1 MTASLASLENLPLHL
16 LLHFVTFVKVKTEIA
31 GINTEYSIFITQSKL
46 QLSKFYIFFKL
57 GVLLM
62 FQSYHGTSVNDEKL
76 KKNNVRVL
84 CDRDRITI
92 LEHRFEFIINK
103 N

>member
-1 MTASLASLENLPLHL
+1 MENVPLHFI
-16 LLHFVTFVKVKTEIA
+16 LHFVTFIKMKTEIA

-46 QLSKFYIFFKL
+46 QLSKFYIFSNL

-62 FQSYHGTSVNDEKL
+62 FQSNHGTLVNDEKL